1 MIREPVVVPPASP
14 HHSWPSPQLSVPCQ
28 LPSLRPFV
36 VSRPPFAPSHVLS
49 FQDASEHRAVYSL
62 VSLWRSLSYY
72 SWLLSDVIHLQ
83 MRSFDLHDLASRHA
97 CCDLLHEQRE
107 I

>member
-14 HHSWPSPQLSVPCQ
+14 HPSWPSPQLSVPCQ

-49 FQDASEHRAVYSL
+49 FLPFQDASEHRAVYSL
-62 VSLWRSLSYY
+62 VSLWRSEVSMDRPVHGRTWTDMDMDTSMDCYK
-72 SWLLSDVIHLQ
+72 SNQGIR
-83 MRSFDLHDLASRHA
+83 RSP
-97 CCDLLHEQRE
+97 
-107 I
+107 